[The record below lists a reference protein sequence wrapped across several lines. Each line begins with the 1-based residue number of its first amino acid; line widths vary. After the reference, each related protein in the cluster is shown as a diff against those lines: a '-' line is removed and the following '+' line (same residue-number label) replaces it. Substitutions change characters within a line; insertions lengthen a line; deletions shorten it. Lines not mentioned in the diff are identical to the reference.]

1 MLSPGQ
7 SGSPSVEHVPG
18 LGLVYIST
26 MRMTTSRNLSLSP
39 GRVEKNVRMQNL
51 LSKIE
56 LLVLRA
62 QEMREKVS
70 QIFFSWAASP
80 GIPFSVN

>member
-7 SGSPSVEHVPG
+7 SGLPSVEHVPG

-26 MRMTTSRNLSLSP
+26 MRMTTSRNL
-39 GRVEKNVRMQNL
+39 

-56 LLVLRA
+56 CEDAESFEQNRVVGFESTRD
-62 QEMREKVS
+62 ERES
-70 QIFFSWAASP
+70 FSNFFLHGQLHPPSLAA
-80 GIPFSVN
+80 